1 MDREERER
9 VQHSRMIF
17 NPHTYPHANI
27 CSQNLVM
34 ANYTDILI
42 ERKRDHFRQYGSD
55 LNYTRKWYL
64 NEEKL
69 KVLCVRL
76 HSTHERTVY
85 GVMI

>member
-1 MDREERER
+1 
-9 VQHSRMIF
+9 
-17 NPHTYPHANI
+17 
-27 CSQNLVM
+27 M